1 MPIEVVLF
9 DVGGVLLFPNGDQL
23 ASALR
28 DQLGIDLPGE
38 RLSAGWVHA
47 VAELDGIGLPPQAR
61 PRDRLNL
68 EGWLAAAGVPGHQLA
83 AATAAVS
90 ALLADPVRLW
100 SWPGPGARACL
111 ETLMAAGLRLGCVSN
126 ASGTVAEE
134 LSVAGF
140 AEFFEVVVDSALV
153 GVEKP
158 DERIFRL
165 ATTAMAVPAAACLY
179 VGDTVRFDVTGAI
192 NAGMTACHL
201 DSLGLYPDE
210 PADCFRIRSLAVLP
224 GLVSSLC

>member
-1 MPIEVVLF
+1 MAIEVVLF
-9 DVGGVLLFPNGDQL
+9 DVGGVLLYPNGDLL

-28 DQLGIDLPGE
+28 EQLGIELPGE

-47 VAELDGIGLPPQAR
+47 VAELDGIGLAQAR
-61 PRDRLNL
+61 PRDRLHL
-68 EGWLAAAGVPGHQLA
+68 EGWLTRGGVPGHQLA
-83 AATAAVS
+83 AATGAVR
-90 ALLADPVRLW
+90 ALLADSLRLW

-111 ETLMAAGLRLGCVSN
+111 EALRAAGIRLGCVSN
-126 ASGTVAEE
+126 AAGTVAEE
-134 LSVAGF
+134 LAAAGF

-165 ATTAMAVPAAACLY
+165 ATTSMAVSAACCLY

-210 PADCFRIRSLAVLP
+210 PADCFRIRSLADLA